1 MAATKVL
8 IVEDNPF
15 IQRMYGRAFQEA
27 GLMVITANDGSTVV
41 DTTIRE
47 QPNVI
52 LMDVMMPH
60 KNGIEALKDLK
71 SNDQTKH
78 IPVIMISAYE
88 EPTLMQQA
96 LQLGAK
102 RYILKSA
109 VEPSALLKYIQES
122 NTTTS

>member
-1 MAATKVL
+1 MATKVL

-15 IQRMYGRAFQEA
+15 IQRMYGRTFQEA
-27 GLMVITANDGSTVV
+27 GLSVISASDGSTVV
-41 DTTIRE
+41 DTATTE
-47 QPNVI
+47 QPDVI

-60 KNGIEALKDLK
+60 KNGIETLKDLK
-71 SNDQTKH
+71 LHDQTKA

-102 RYILKSA
+102 QYLLKSA
-109 VEPSALLKYIQES
+109 VEPSVLLKYIQDS
-122 NTTTS
+122 SPSQT

>member
-1 MAATKVL
+1 MITKVL

-27 GLMVITANDGSTVV
+27 GLAVITANDGSTVV
-41 DTTIRE
+41 DTVIRE

-60 KNGIEALKDLK
+60 KNGIETLKDLK
-71 SNDQTKH
+71 SNDQTKNV
-78 IPVIMISAYE
+78 PVIMVSAYE

-102 RYILKSA
+102 QYILKSA
-109 VEPSALLKYIQES
+109 VEPSALLKYIQDS
-122 NTTTS
+122 NPNPS